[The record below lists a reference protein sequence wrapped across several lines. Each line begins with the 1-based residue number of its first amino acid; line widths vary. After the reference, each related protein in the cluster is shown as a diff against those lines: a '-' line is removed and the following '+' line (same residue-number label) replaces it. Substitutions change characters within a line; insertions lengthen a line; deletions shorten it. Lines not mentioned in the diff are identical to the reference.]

1 MKKRKLTVY
10 VLAISVLLL
19 SVLFMGASCSASTA
33 NISNPV
39 MTTGIDDN
47 YQPVDDLNVFP
58 VNSVIYV
65 VADMKN
71 APSDT
76 QITFTWYIENEVLDS
91 VTVSNGDVSDAPVFS
106 YLPAELTTVPGNYS
120 VEIYI
125 DDRKDPE
132 TVTEFVVQ

>member
-1 MKKRKLTVY
+1 MKKKKLTGY
-10 VLAISVLLL
+10 VLAISVLML

-47 YQPVDDLNVFP
+47 YQPVDDLTEFP
-58 VNSVIYV
+58 VNSIVYV

-71 APSDT
+71 APEDT
-76 QITFTWYIENEVLDS
+76 QITFVWYIENEVIDS
-91 VTVSNGDVSDAPVFS
+91 VTISNEDVSDAPVFS

-125 DDRKDPE
+125 DDREDPD
-132 TVTEFVVQ
+132 TVTEFVIQ